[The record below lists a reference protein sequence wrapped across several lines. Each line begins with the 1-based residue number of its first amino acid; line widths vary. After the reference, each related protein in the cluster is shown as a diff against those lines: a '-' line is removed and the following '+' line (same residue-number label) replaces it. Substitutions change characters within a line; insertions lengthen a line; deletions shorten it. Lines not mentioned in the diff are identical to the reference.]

1 MGIWI
6 SCGIAALIAAAS
18 AYVAYLAYTVEG
30 AGGGFWFFTAFAL
43 FFGAAAAGVAIG
55 ALGRRYPAFRPFAEK
70 VVGKPEEP
78 RVRFVPHWQMM
89 TAIVVLLAVLA
100 AAIVSALVGVLF

>member
-43 FFGAAAAGVAIG
+43 CFGAAAAGVAIG
-55 ALGRRYPAFRPFAEK
+55 ALGRR
-70 VVGKPEEP
+70 
-78 RVRFVPHWQMM
+78 
-89 TAIVVLLAVLA
+89 VLLAVLA